1 VAIHGIQRYVFN
13 AFAWETSIGT
23 AVNAA
28 IGGGATVEAIDHA
41 FERYINDQ
49 AARGLAYIGFT
60 QVVREKIAETQR
72 QARDRA
78 ANPPTLAPEA
88 PAVARINPPA
98 LKVSSALRYGHE
110 TWTAELVGVTGAT
123 RQATTNA
130 DAWTA
135 GRELQAAW
143 LAEHDPAVSESED
156 PDTAKAPKTSD
167 ALRAVE
173 GMTGVYGYT
182 LADDSER
189 FAAKWPGDTAGST
202 KTKRGFA
209 TAEAAAAYRVEQT
222 TNTEAIAA

>member
-13 AFAWETSIGT
+13 TFAWETSIGT

-98 LKVSSALRYGHE
+98 LKVSSALSYGQE

-143 LAEHDPAVSESED
+143 LAEH
-156 PDTAKAPKTSD
+156 DTAKAPKTSD

-189 FAAKWPGDTAGST
+189 FAAKWPGDNASGT

-209 TAEAAAAYRVEQT
+209 TAEAAAAYRNEQT
-222 TNTEAIAA
+222 REAVAA